1 MKKRVGILIS
11 GRGSNMAA
19 LAEAARAADYPAEIA
34 IVISNR
40 PHAPGLERARQAGI
54 KSLAIDHKA
63 YPSREAF
70 DDAVEAALRAEG
82 VELVAHAGFMRIQS
96 AAFATRWLG
105 RQLNIHPSLLPAFK
119 GLQPQKQALDAGVLI
134 SGCTVHFV
142 TPELDSGP
150 IIAQAAVPVHAGDSP
165 ETLADRILAAEH
177 RLYPHALR
185 LVASGAAWLEGGRVH
200 LKAPDNQPDFLFSP
214 KL

>member
-1 MKKRVGILIS
+1 MTKRVGILIS

-19 LAEAARAADYPAEIA
+19 LVEAARSPGYPAQIVL
-34 IVISNR
+34 VISNR
-40 PHAPGLERARQAGI
+40 PAAAGLERARQAGI
-54 KSLAIDHKA
+54 KSLAIDHKGYA
-63 YPSREAF
+63 SREAF
-70 DDAVEAALRAEG
+70 DDAVEAALREEG

-96 AAFATRWLG
+96 EAFAARWLG
-105 RQLNIHPSLLPAFK
+105 RQLNIHPSLLPSFK
-119 GLQPQKQALDAGVLI
+119 GLEPHKQALDAGVLI

-165 ETLADRILAAEH
+165 EALADRILVAEH

-185 LVASGAAWLEGGRVH
+185 LVASGAVWLEGGQVR
-200 LKAPDNQPDFLFSP
+200 ARSSANQPDFLFSP